1 MNRMLEASSI
11 ETRTLVLPGKPAM
24 TIIREVKFK
33 DGKGRKTVRVLRGDR
48 VISNESESL
57 NHVGRKKVHRRKF
70 VKGLYKRM
78 ERRTL
83 KNLN

>member
-1 MNRMLEASSI
+1 MLEASSI
-11 ETRTLVLPGKPAM
+11 ETRTLVLPGKPTM

-33 DGKGRKTVRVLRGDR
+33 DGKGRNTVRVLRGNR
-48 VISNESESL
+48 VISNESELL
-57 NHVGRKKVHRRKF
+57 NHVERKKVHRRKF
-70 VKGLYKRM
+70 VKGLYKKM

>member
-1 MNRMLEASSI
+1 MLVASSI
-11 ETRTLVLPGKPAM
+11 ETRTVVVPGKPTM

-33 DGKGRKTVRVLRGDR
+33 NGKGRKTVRVLRGNR

-57 NHVGRKKVHRRKF
+57 NHVERKKVHRRKF
-70 VKGLYKRM
+70 VKGLYKKM

>member
-1 MNRMLEASSI
+1 MLVASSI
-11 ETRTLVLPGKPAM
+11 ETRTVVVPGKPTM

-33 DGKGRKTVRVLRGDR
+33 NGKGRKTVRVLRGNR
-48 VISNESESL
+48 VISNESEAL
-57 NHVGRKKVHRRKF
+57 NHVERKKVHRRKF
-70 VKGLYKRM
+70 VKGLYKKM